1 MSASNS
7 ETDMNG
13 NLIELMAPAR
23 QRRPEAAP
31 GESLGAFIPGAAW
44 ASHPAGSPVDLTL
57 VDQARRELET
67 RFVTLDLKPG
77 SVWTESSLS
86 ELLGI
91 GRTPV
96 REAIARMAID
106 GLVTVIRRAGL
117 LICEISL
124 EDQMAVL
131 DARRVLEKMVSIRA
145 AARCTALERRQLV
158 ELAEGIECA
167 GRDQDVALYLHYHF
181 DIKRFVA
188 RCARNK
194 YAERAL
200 RPLHTLSQ
208 RFYFAHHRSLDNLHV
223 VGPAHAELTR
233 AIAAGDE
240 RMTAQRCDEASDIA
254 EAFTKG
260 LLEET
265 TR

>member
-1 MSASNS
+1 M
-7 ETDMNG
+7 EDT
-13 NLIELMAPAR
+13 LIELTEPAGR
-23 QRRPEAAP
+23 GRSRAAH
-31 GESLGAFIPGAAW
+31 GENLGAFSRGSGPSRPGG
-44 ASHPAGSPVDLTL
+44 PEEDLTL
-57 VDQARRELET
+57 VDLARRKLEA

-77 SVWTESSLS
+77 SVWTEGSLS

-96 REAIARMAID
+96 REAIARMAVD

-117 LICEISL
+117 VICEISL

-145 AARCTALERRQLV
+145 AARCTALERGQLL
-158 ELAEGIECA
+158 ELAKGIEQA
-167 GRDQDVALYLHYHF
+167 GQDQDVSLYLRYHF

-194 YAERAL
+194 YSERAL

-208 RFYFAHHRSLDNLHV
+208 RFYFAHHRSLDNLQV
-223 VGPAHAELTR
+223 VGPAHAQLTR

-240 RMTAQRCDEASDIA
+240 RLTAQRCDEVSDIA
-254 EAFTKG
+254 EAFTKS
-260 LLEET
+260 LLEGT
-265 TR
+265 AR

>member
-1 MSASNS
+1 MDDKPI
-7 ETDMNG
+7 E
-13 NLIELMAPAR
+13 LIERVGHGRLPISQALG
-23 QRRPEAAP
+23 RRGSA
-31 GESLGAFIPGAAW
+31 
-44 ASHPAGSPVDLTL
+44 AGSGWPSSSESPPEDLTL
-57 VDQARRELET
+57 VDLARRQLEA

-77 SVWTESSLS
+77 SVWTEGSLS

-96 REAIARMAID
+96 REAIARMAVD

-117 LICEISL
+117 VICEISL
-124 EDQMAVL
+124 EDQMSVL
-131 DARRVLEKMVSIRA
+131 DARRVLEKMVSIG
-145 AARCTALERRQLV
+145 AARRCTTLERGQLL
-158 ELAEGIECA
+158 ELAKGIEHA
-167 GRDQDVALYLHYHF
+167 GKNQDVALYLRYHF

-208 RFYFAHHRSLDNLHV
+208 RFYFAHHRSLDNLAV

-240 RMTAQRCDEASDIA
+240 RLTAQRCDEVSDIA
-254 EAFTKG
+254 EAFTKS
-260 LLEET
+260 LLEEGL
-265 TR
+265 R

>member
-1 MSASNS
+1 MEC
-7 ETDMNG
+7 ETDMADK
-13 NLIELMAPAR
+13 LIELMGFPA
-23 QRRPEAAP
+23 QRRPVAAP
-31 GESLGAFIPGAAW
+31 RESFGAVIPGAAW
-44 ASHPAGSPVDLTL
+44 PSHPAGPSEDLTL
-57 VDQARRELET
+57 VDQARRELEA

-86 ELLGI
+86 DLLGI

-96 REAIARMAID
+96 REAIARMAVD
-106 GLVTVIRRAGL
+106 GLVTVIKRAGL
-117 LICEISL
+117 VVCEISL

-131 DARRVLEKMVSIRA
+131 DARRVLEKMVSVRA
-145 AARCTALERRQLV
+145 AARCTTLERARLL
-158 ELAEGIECA
+158 ELAKGIEHA
-167 GRDQDVALYLHYHF
+167 GRDQVVSLYLRYHF

-208 RFYFAHHRSLDNLHV
+208 RFYFAHHRSLDNMHV

-240 RMTAQRCDEASDIA
+240 RMTAQRCDDASDIA

-260 LLEET
+260 LLGEAT
-265 TR
+265 Q